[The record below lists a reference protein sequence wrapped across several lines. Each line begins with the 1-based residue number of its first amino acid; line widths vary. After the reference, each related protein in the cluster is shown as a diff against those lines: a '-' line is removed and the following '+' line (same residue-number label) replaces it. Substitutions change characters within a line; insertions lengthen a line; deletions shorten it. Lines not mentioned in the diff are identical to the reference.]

1 MKYSNTTSSRKLVV
15 QQEKKRYVT
24 TVEPLVL
31 KRLSSAD
38 DLRVAKIGP
47 AMEKVTILRRGE
59 SLDSNLSAFFPFLP
73 YFFAGAFLFVF
84 EDDIYLFFSRR
95 H

>member
-1 MKYSNTTSSRKLVV
+1 M
-15 QQEKKRYVT
+15 YVT
-24 TVEPLVL
+24 TVESSVL

-59 SLDSNLSAFFPFLP
+59 SLDSKLSAFFPLSSFFFFFL
-73 YFFAGAFLFVF
+73 GAFLFAF
-84 EDDIYLFFSRR
+84 DDDIYLFFSRR

>member
-1 MKYSNTTSSRKLVV
+1 M
-15 QQEKKRYVT
+15 
-24 TVEPLVL
+24 EPSVL

-47 AMEKVTILRRGE
+47 AMEKVTILRRGK
-59 SLDSNLSAFFPFLP
+59 SLDSKLSAFFPFLP
-73 YFFAGAFLFVF
+73 YFFAGAFLFAF
-84 EDDIYLFFSRR
+84 DDDIYLFFSRR

>member
-1 MKYSNTTSSRKLVV
+1 M
-15 QQEKKRYVT
+15 YVT
-24 TVEPLVL
+24 TVEPSVL

-59 SLDSNLSAFFPFLP
+59 SLDSKLSAFFPLSS
-73 YFFAGAFLFVF
+73 FFFFWELFCLLLMMIS
-84 EDDIYLFFSRR
+84 IYSSAEGTDPTMPRSETMGSLVVAV
-95 H
+95 

>member
-1 MKYSNTTSSRKLVV
+1 M
-15 QQEKKRYVT
+15 YVT
-24 TVEPLVL
+24 TVEPSVL

-59 SLDSNLSAFFPFLP
+59 SLDSKIKSESRKEAFCFYPPFFLI
-73 YFFAGAFLFVF
+73 FFAEAFLFAF
-84 EDDIYLFFSRR
+84 DDDIYLFFSRR

>member
-1 MKYSNTTSSRKLVV
+1 M
-15 QQEKKRYVT
+15 YVT
-24 TVEPLVL
+24 TVEPSVL

-59 SLDSNLSAFFPFLP
+59 SLDSKLSAFFPLSSFFFFL
-73 YFFAGAFLFVF
+73 GAFLFAF
-84 EDDIYLFFSRR
+84 DDDIYLFFSRR

>member
-1 MKYSNTTSSRKLVV
+1 M
-15 QQEKKRYVT
+15 
-24 TVEPLVL
+24 EPSVL
-31 KRLSSAD
+31 KRLRSAN

-59 SLDSNLSAFFPFLP
+59 SLDSKLSVFFPFLP
-73 YFFAGAFLFVF
+73 YFFVGALLFAF
-84 EDDIYLFFSRR
+84 DDDIYLFFSRR